1 MGWHIGPTPQ
11 SKNNLRCESTA
22 LTPNIPVYLFCH
34 TFTIT
39 VRKFIWT
46 LGFFVTV
53 VMNIRT
59 RREHRA
65 RPTAGRVYSGGRGAG
80 GGKRDAPG
88 GGRAGV
94 SIGRDQPSDG
104 HMRAGV
110 GRGGGKRDAPGGDRA
125 SVEGLVVPSDGVWT
139 VPRTA
144 RGEAEA
150 GARVGGR
157 TGISVTS
164 AGGFA
169 ACGRKGNGTKMTRN
183 KRVRCL

>member
-1 MGWHIGPTPQ
+1 MGKRDAAGRR
-11 SKNNLRCESTA
+11 SS
-22 LTPNIPVYLFCH
+22 
-34 TFTIT
+34 
-39 VRKFIWT
+39 
-46 LGFFVTV
+46 
-53 VMNIRT
+53 

-125 SVEGLVVPSDGVWT
+125 SVEGLAVPSDGVWT

-183 KRVRCL
+183 KRVRSLWSRKANGTRNAANERGHSLRREGRAVRK